1 MPWTVG
7 SARIGAKPDL
17 PKSRLDERRFCETGC
32 RRDNISQMPE
42 LDDVDLRLLEE
53 LEKNADRPN
62 VELARIV
69 GLSPA
74 ATLKRV
80 RRLKDEGVIQEIR
93 ARLDT
98 SALGFP
104 LQVYVVCTLDRH
116 DERSHGRFASA
127 IKKIPNVVRADWVTG
142 ETDALIQV
150 VARDVAELQKVL
162 MLLSSG
168 AGAART
174 ITLLRV
180 DEIKGP
186 SPLPRLRAATPAT
199 R

>member
-1 MPWTVG
+1 
-7 SARIGAKPDL
+7 L
-17 PKSRLDERRFCETGC
+17 
-32 RRDNISQMPE
+32 PE

-62 VELARIV
+62 VELARLV

-74 ATLKRV
+74 ATLKRI
-80 RRLKDEGVIQEIR
+80 RRLKDEGVIREIR
-93 ARLDT
+93 ARLDLGT
-98 SALGFP
+98 LGFP
-104 LQVYVVCTLDRH
+104 LQVYVMCTLDQH
-116 DERSHGRFASA
+116 DERANRRFEAA

-142 ETDALIQV
+142 ETDALLQV

-168 AGAART
+168 AGASR
-174 ITLLRV
+174 ILTLLRL
-180 DEIKGP
+180 EELKPP
-186 SPLPRLRAATPAT
+186 SPLPRRRAGATAS

>member
-1 MPWTVG
+1 
-7 SARIGAKPDL
+7 
-17 PKSRLDERRFCETGC
+17 
-32 RRDNISQMPE
+32 MPE

-62 VELARIV
+62 VELARIA

-74 ATLKRV
+74 ATLKRI
-80 RRLKDEGVIQEIR
+80 RRLKDEGVIREIR

-98 SALGFP
+98 NVLGFP
-104 LQVYVVCTLDRH
+104 LQVYVMCTLDQH
-116 DERSHGRFASA
+116 DERANRRFEAA

-142 ETDALIQV
+142 ETDALLQL

-168 AGAART
+168 AGASR
-174 ITLLRV
+174 IPTLLRL
-180 DEIKGP
+180 EELKGP
-186 SPLPRLRAATPAT
+186 SPLPRRRAGATAK

>member
-1 MPWTVG
+1 
-7 SARIGAKPDL
+7 L
-17 PKSRLDERRFCETGC
+17 
-32 RRDNISQMPE
+32 PE

-62 VELARIV
+62 VELARLV

-74 ATLKRV
+74 ATLKRI
-80 RRLKDEGVIQEIR
+80 RRLKDEGVIREIR

-98 SALGFP
+98 NNLGFP
-104 LQVYVVCTLDRH
+104 LQVYVMCTLDQH
-116 DERSHGRFASA
+116 DERANRRFEAA

-142 ETDALIQV
+142 ETDALLQV

-168 AGAART
+168 AGASR
-174 ITLLRV
+174 ILTLLRL
-180 DEIKGP
+180 EELKPP
-186 SPLPRLRAATPAT
+186 SPLPRRRAGAAA
-199 R
+199 RR

>member
-1 MPWTVG
+1 VP
-7 SARIGAKPDL
+7 A
-17 PKSRLDERRFCETGC
+17 
-32 RRDNISQMPE
+32 

-53 LEKNADRPN
+53 LERDADRAN

-80 RRLKDEGVIQEIR
+80 KRLKDEGVIQGIR

-98 SALGFP
+98 NALGFP
-104 LQVYVVCTLDRH
+104 LQVYVMCTLDQH
-116 DERSHGRFASA
+116 DERANRRFEAA

-142 ETDALIQV
+142 ETDALLQV

-168 AGAART
+168 GGASRILTLLRLEELKGPAPLPRRRAGAAAR
-174 ITLLRV
+174 R
-180 DEIKGP
+180 
-186 SPLPRLRAATPAT
+186 
-199 R
+199 

>member
-1 MPWTVG
+1 
-7 SARIGAKPDL
+7 
-17 PKSRLDERRFCETGC
+17 
-32 RRDNISQMPE
+32 MPE

-62 VELARIV
+62 VELARLV

-74 ATLKRV
+74 STLKRI
-80 RRLKDEGVIQEIR
+80 RRLKDDGVIREIR

-98 SALGFP
+98 NELGFP
-104 LQVYVVCTLDRH
+104 LQVYVMCTLDQH
-116 DERSHGRFASA
+116 DERANRRFEAA

-142 ETDALIQV
+142 ETDALLQV

-168 AGAART
+168 AGASR
-174 ITLLRV
+174 ILTLLRL
-180 DEIKGP
+180 EELKPP
-186 SPLPRLRAATPAT
+186 SPLPRRRAGTATA
-199 R
+199 RR

>member
-1 MPWTVG
+1 
-7 SARIGAKPDL
+7 
-17 PKSRLDERRFCETGC
+17 
-32 RRDNISQMPE
+32 MPE

-74 ATLKRV
+74 ATLKRI
-80 RRLKDEGVIQEIR
+80 RRLKDEGLIRAIR
-93 ARLDT
+93 ARLDVGE
-98 SALGFP
+98 LGFP
-104 LQVYVVCTLDRH
+104 LQVYVMCTLDQH
-116 DERSHGRFASA
+116 DERANRRFEAA

-142 ETDALIQV
+142 ETDALLQV

-168 AGAART
+168 AGASR
-174 ITLLRV
+174 ILTLLRL
-180 DEIKGP
+180 EELKPP
-186 SPLPRLRAATPAT
+186 SPLPRRRAGATAK

>member
-1 MPWTVG
+1 
-7 SARIGAKPDL
+7 L
-17 PKSRLDERRFCETGC
+17 
-32 RRDNISQMPE
+32 PE

-62 VELARIV
+62 VELARIA

-74 ATLKRV
+74 ATLKRI
-80 RRLKDEGVIQEIR
+80 RRLKDEGVIREIR

-98 SALGFP
+98 NELGFP
-104 LQVYVVCTLDRH
+104 LQVYVMCTLDQH
-116 DERSHGRFASA
+116 DERANRRFEAA
-127 IKKIPNVVRADWVTG
+127 IKKISNVVRADWVTG
-142 ETDALIQV
+142 ETDALLQV

-168 AGAART
+168 AGASR
-174 ITLLRV
+174 ILTLLRL
-180 DEIKGP
+180 EELKAP
-186 SPLPRLRAATPAT
+186 SPLPRRRAGATAK

>member
-1 MPWTVG
+1 
-7 SARIGAKPDL
+7 L
-17 PKSRLDERRFCETGC
+17 
-32 RRDNISQMPE
+32 PE

-62 VELARIV
+62 VELSRIV

-74 ATLKRV
+74 ATLKRI
-80 RRLKDEGVIQEIR
+80 RRLKDEGVIREIR

-98 SALGFP
+98 NELGFP
-104 LQVYVVCTLDRH
+104 LQVYVMCTLDQH
-116 DERSHGRFASA
+116 DERANRRFEAA

-142 ETDALIQV
+142 ETDALLQV

-168 AGAART
+168 AGASR
-174 ITLLRV
+174 ILTLLRL
-180 DEIKGP
+180 EELKPP
-186 SPLPRLRAATPAT
+186 SPLPRRRAGAAA
-199 R
+199 RR

>member
-1 MPWTVG
+1 
-7 SARIGAKPDL
+7 L
-17 PKSRLDERRFCETGC
+17 
-32 RRDNISQMPE
+32 PE

-62 VELARIV
+62 VELSRIV

-74 ATLKRV
+74 ATLKRI
-80 RRLKDEGVIQEIR
+80 RRLKDEGVIRGIR

-98 SALGFP
+98 SELGFP
-104 LQVYVVCTLDRH
+104 LQVYVMCTLDQH
-116 DERSHGRFASA
+116 DERANRRFEAA

-142 ETDALIQV
+142 ETDALLQV

-168 AGAART
+168 AGASR
-174 ITLLRV
+174 ILTLLRL
-180 DEIKGP
+180 EELKPP
-186 SPLPRLRAATPAT
+186 SPLPRRRAGAAA
-199 R
+199 RR